1 MQPGYNTKSEFVGER
16 PNHQSYMMSANPRSD
31 SMVTT
36 AAGPARPVS
45 QMDSAIADFE
55 RPDERP
61 DDRPDSAE
69 VELLATLL
77 KNSNILIE
85 AREYRLAF
93 YLLRSVLIRCPDSP
107 QGLSNMGLCLR
118 ELGRYEE
125 ALKCFRALVKV
136 QGASGKFDAQ
146 VLIAETLYLGERDE
160 MALAAYRDVLK
171 SVPENYKRLFE
182 IYKNIGNIHVRAGDF
197 DAAEEFYNK
206 AHTINPESDVLMVN
220 YGTLEIQR
228 ENFEAAVL
236 RFRRAV
242 ELNPENDK
250 GWVGLAL
257 VHRQMGDFDLSWANV
272 QRALDINHKNR
283 TAIRLV
289 VEWAVADQRFALAI
303 TRLQEYLEADGEDA
317 EMSFM
322 LAKIFTHIGR
332 LQEAR
337 LEMERVL
344 ALDPVIE
351 NGEAVMAALDREL
364 TRSKGLEKV

>member
-1 MQPGYNTKSEFVGER
+1 MTN
-16 PNHQSYMMSANPRSD
+16 
-31 SMVTT
+31 T
-36 AAGPARPVS
+36 AAGTPRS
-45 QMDSAIADFE
+45 IEQMECAIAEFE
-55 RPDERP
+55 DQ
-61 DDRPDSAE
+61 SFAE
-69 VELLATLL
+69 VELIAKLL
-77 KNSNILIE
+77 RNSSILLE

-93 YLLRSVLIRCPDSP
+93 NLLRNLLIRCPESP
-107 QGLSNMGLCLR
+107 QGLLNMGLCLR

-125 ALKCFRALVKV
+125 ALKCFRALVKI
-136 QGASGKFDAQ
+136 QGGLGRNDQKFEAQ

-160 MALAAYRDVLK
+160 MALAAYREVLK
-171 SVPENYKRLFE
+171 HVPENYRQLFDV
-182 IYKNIGNIHVRAGDF
+182 YKCIGNIHVRAGDF
-197 DAAEEFYNK
+197 EAAEEFYNK
-206 AHTINPESDVLMVN
+206 AYTLNSESDVLMVN

-242 ELNPENDK
+242 EISPENDK

-257 VHRQMGDFDLSWANV
+257 VHRQMGDLDLSWANV
-272 QRALDINHKNR
+272 QRALDINQKNR

-289 VEWAVADQRFALAI
+289 VEWAVRDQRFALAI

-332 LQEAR
+332 LREAR

-351 NGEAVMAALDREL
+351 NGEAVITALDREL
-364 TRSKGLEKV
+364 ARIRGLEKA